1 MAKTHPSLDDPN
13 AFVLYRYHPSLVA
26 AIIFIALFAIT
37 TIIHIVQAVRSRAR
51 FLIPFIIGGI
61 FEIVGYAGRAQS
73 SQDQWNLGA
82 FIQQSILLLVA
93 PALFAATIYMTLGR
107 IILLVGGEKYSVVK
121 KRYLTKI
128 FVAGDIFSFLLQSA
142 GGGIMSGGGKSVKI
156 GQDTILAGLF
166 VQLLLFSLFLAVGIL
181 FHRRYSAALALNPS
195 LAGSRLPWRKHL
207 RTLYAASA
215 LVLLRSV
222 FRVVEYIMGN
232 GGFLL
237 RNEVFLYVFDAVLML
252 GVMVLVNLVHPGEI
266 AVMLGDRKSVV

>member
-13 AFVLYRYHPSLVA
+13 AFVPYRYHPSLVA
-26 AIIFIALFAIT
+26 AILFIVLFAIT

-61 FEIVGYAGRAQS
+61 CKLPHTNNEPFTFRIQHTDTHLWFAVEIVGYAGRARS

-128 FVAGDIFSFLLQSA
+128 FVAGDVFSFLLQSA
-142 GGGIMSGGGKSVKI
+142 GNVP
-156 GQDTILAGLF
+156 F
-166 VQLLLFSLFLAVGIL
+166 PPN
-181 FHRRYSAALALNPS
+181 HRSS
-195 LAGSRLPWRKHL
+195 S
-207 RTLYAASA
+207 
-215 LVLLRSV
+215 
-222 FRVVEYIMGN
+222 
-232 GGFLL
+232 
-237 RNEVFLYVFDAVLML
+237 
-252 GVMVLVNLVHPGEI
+252 
-266 AVMLGDRKSVV
+266 

>member
-26 AIIFIALFAIT
+26 AILFIFLFAIA

-61 FEIVGYAGRAQS
+61 CKLPTSPNNQPFTFRIQDADTHLWFAVEIIGYAGRARS

-107 IILLVGGEKYSVVK
+107 IILLVDGEKYSVVK

-128 FVAGDIFSFLLQSA
+128 FVAGDVFSFLLQCA
-142 GGGIMSGGGKSVKI
+142 GNVPFPPNRRSSSQKSPYESEVRWTTSVVKVSGG
-156 GQDTILAGLF
+156 
-166 VQLLLFSLFLAVGIL
+166 
-181 FHRRYSAALALNPS
+181 P
-195 LAGSRLPWRKHL
+195 
-207 RTLYAASA
+207 
-215 LVLLRSV
+215 
-222 FRVVEYIMGN
+222 
-232 GGFLL
+232 
-237 RNEVFLYVFDAVLML
+237 
-252 GVMVLVNLVHPGEI
+252 
-266 AVMLGDRKSVV
+266 